1 MQAVAAMKNI
11 HKIEEVRI
19 VIEQNFIFRQ
29 YFNVFRVLID
39 VNSVKTDTIQSLYNL
54 IKLDWQS
61 KSKKLKDIKNKD

>member
-1 MQAVAAMKNI
+1 MQAVAVMKNI